1 MMSKVAVT
9 AGVTG
14 QDRSFLAESL
24 FLLRL
29 NLLSTDML
37 SESNYVAL
45 RK

>member
-1 MMSKVAVT
+1 MMSEVALI
-9 AGVTG
+9 AGITD
-14 QDRSFLAESL
+14 QDRNFLAESL

-37 SESNYVAL
+37 SESNYAAL